1 MAGAALQVGS
11 GAHGRARR
19 HGARQAGV
27 DRRRCG
33 ELSGCAMLTS
43 FETSDIESAAQEGRA
58 SRACRQVVRL
68 TWRLARRVAILLAVS
83 VVIFAVL
90 RLLRADP
97 VAMLMAPNASLADI
111 TALRHTLGLDQPVA
125 VQYTRWLGGM
135 LHGDF
140 GHSLQNGQPIGPVLA
155 AALPTTIQ
163 LLCGGLLLG
172 VSGGIASGIY
182 AFGRRDTVAEKVSE
196 LVNGLAI
203 SIPDFLWG
211 ILLILAP
218 IDNQYTVARHTGA
231 LLIDTLIDGQFAAF
245 GNALL
250 HLVLPC
256 VALGMGIA
264 PPLMRILRSSLLDTY
279 AEEYIAAARL
289 RGLSEAQI
297 LFRHGL
303 RNAALPTIN
312 VLAMQVSLLIGGT
325 LLIEKVFGMPGIGSL
340 MVNAIGARDLPM
352 IQALALVYAVIVQGV
367 NALTD
372 AFEVLF
378 NPRLRLE

>member
-1 MAGAALQVGS
+1 
-11 GAHGRARR
+11 
-19 HGARQAGV
+19 
-27 DRRRCG
+27 
-33 ELSGCAMLTS
+33 MLTS
-43 FETSDIESAAQEGRA
+43 FETSGIESAAQEGRA
-58 SRACRQVVRL
+58 LRACRQVVRL

-111 TALRHTLGLDQPVA
+111 TALRHTLGLDQPVT
-125 VQYTRWLGGM
+125 VQYARWLGGM

-172 VSGGIASGIY
+172 INGGIASGIY
-182 AFGRRDTVAEKVSE
+182 AFSRRDTLAEKVSE

-211 ILLILAP
+211 ILLILAFGIALKWLPFLGP

-231 LLIDTLIDGQFAAF
+231 LLIDTLIDGKFAAF

-312 VLAMQVSLLIGGT
+312 ILAMQVSLLIGGT

-352 IQALALVYAVIVQGV
+352 IQALALVYAVVVQGV

-378 NPRLRLE
+378 NPRLRIE